1 MSETIPPDDI
11 QIARAAYDRMLAE
24 TRKFSAEQNK
34 LAEEAGKFAA
44 EQNKLAAEQIKLAA
58 EQNKLAAEAGK
69 LQRDRQLL
77 PWQVLVTLLGAGA
90 ALFAAGA
97 ACVKLFGG

>member
-1 MSETIPPDDI
+1 MSAVIPPDDA
-11 QIARAAYDRMLAE
+11 QIARATYDRMLAE

-34 LAEEAGKFAA
+34 LAEEAGKY
-44 EQNKLAAEQIKLAA
+44 AA

-77 PWQVLVTLLGAGA
+77 PWQVAVTLLGAGA

-97 ACVKLFGG
+97 AFVKLMGG